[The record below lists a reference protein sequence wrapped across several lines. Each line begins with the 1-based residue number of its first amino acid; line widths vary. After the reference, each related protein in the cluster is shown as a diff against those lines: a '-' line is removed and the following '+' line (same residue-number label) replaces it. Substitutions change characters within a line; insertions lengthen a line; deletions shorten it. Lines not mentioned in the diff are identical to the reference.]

1 MSFMS
6 DGRYYVI
13 QQDDLANLTEEVREY
28 MRCGWTPTGGISTDG
43 RRFYQAMITTDAAAE
58 AAMLHWH
65 KVVAAE
71 MVKIDEEQP
80 SLLGDDLILAALNRL
95 GDEVPKNYV
104 GDDVNEHFQLAKK
117 NGQFDISKLAQ
128 DPK

>member
-1 MSFMS
+1 MNFMS

-28 MRCGWTPTGGISTDG
+28 MRNGWTPTGGISTDS
-43 RRFYQAMITTDAAAE
+43 RRFYQAMITTDAAFE
-58 AAMLHWH
+58 AATLHWH

-71 MVKIDEEQP
+71 MVKIDEERQN
-80 SLLGDDLILAALNRL
+80 LLGDDLILAALNRL
-95 GDEVPKNYV
+95 GDKVPKNYV
-104 GDDVNEHFQLAKK
+104 SDGVNVHFQLVKK
-117 NGQFDISKLAQ
+117 NGPFDISKLAQ